1 MEKGWIKLHRKILNN
16 PIIKR
21 PAYYTI
27 WSVLLLLAQH
37 KEQKIMWNKDILI
50 IKEGQLITGRDKLS
64 EITSIPTST
73 IEDILTYLEKSQH
86 QIQQQK
92 TTKFRLITIINWKE
106 YQNPTPKATT
116 KQQQSNNKPTHT
128 RMYKNDKNDKNVI
141 FSNEQV
147 VAEKDKINPII
158 SLFKEVNPTY
168 ERLFA
173 NKSQRSA
180 VERLITKFGED
191 KITNTIKELPKI
203 INLPYAPKITT
214 PIELERDI
222 GKLVAFYNQQKN
234 KSQAKKLTIIQ

>member
-1 MEKGWIKLHRKILNN
+1 MDNGWIKLHRKILNN

-21 PAYYTI
+21 PAYYTL

-73 IEDILTYLEKSQH
+73 IEDILAYLEKSQH

-92 TTKFRLITIINWKE
+92 TTKFRLITILNWKE

-116 KQQQSNNKPTHT
+116 KQQQSNIKPTHT
-128 RMYKNDKNDKNVI
+128 RMYKNEKNDKKYLGNG
-141 FSNEQV
+141 QA
-147 VAEKDKINPII
+147 VAEKDKINSTI

-180 VERLITKFGED
+180 VERLISKFGED
-191 KITNTIKELPKI
+191 KIAATINELPKI
-203 INLPYAPKITT
+203 INLPYAPRITT

-222 GKLVAFYNQQKN
+222 GKLVAFYNQQKLKGQSK
-234 KSQAKKLTIIQ
+234 KSTIIE